1 MEIMKNSPIVV
12 LDEHPDWLDPLY
24 TAFDERGIKYE
35 KIDISTFSY
44 DPQLKDCLPFYV
56 NRLSPS
62 ALNRGHESAFAFTLD
77 YITHLE
83 SLGARV
89 VNGSHTVLIETS
101 KAKQASL
108 MSTLNISQPK
118 TVVLNSISQ
127 IEKYMD
133 EFNFPV
139 LIKPNCGGSGVG
151 IQKFGTVEK
160 LRTAIDT
167 EQISLPTNQ
176 LFILQEF
183 IQPRDGHIVRME
195 TINGKLVYAMKVFTN
210 GSFNLCPSDGCDIDR
225 SPSPPL
231 KEDLGHCPSNTDSGV
246 RFELYENPPKDVV
259 NAVER
264 IVAFAGMECGGIEYT
279 VGQDGQWYIYDINPL
294 SILRASFKA
303 DYGVDGWGMLAD
315 YFIQEYHKVVEC
327 SLSA

>member
-1 MEIMKNSPIVV
+1 MSIPPIGV

-24 TAFDERGIKYE
+24 AAFDKRGVAYE

-44 DPQLKDCLPFYV
+44 DPQSKDCLPFYI

-101 KAKQASL
+101 KAKQASI
-108 MSTLNISQPK
+108 MSALNISQPK
-118 TVVLNSISQ
+118 TVILNNIKQ
-127 IEKYMD
+127 IESLIADFK
-133 EFNFPV
+133 FPV
-139 LIKPNCGGSGVG
+139 LIKPNCGGSGAG
-151 IQKFGTVEK
+151 IQKFENLNDLRSAVDGEK
-160 LRTAIDT
+160 I
-167 EQISLPTNQ
+167 ELPANQ

-183 IQPRDGHIVRME
+183 IQPRDGYIVRME
-195 TINGKLVYAMKVFTN
+195 TINGKLAYAMKVFTD

-225 SPSPPL
+225 IAPT
-231 KEDLGHCPSNTDSGV
+231 EEELGYCPSDTDSGV
-246 RFELYENPPKDVV
+246 RFELYNNPPADVI

-264 IVAFAGMECGGIEYT
+264 IVAHAGMECGGIEYT
-279 VGQDGQWYIYDINPL
+279 VGEDGQWYIYDINPL
-294 SILRASFKA
+294 SILRASFKEE
-303 DYGVDGWGMLAD
+303 YGIDGWGMLAD
-315 YFIQEYHKVVEC
+315 FFVDEYHKVVDI
-327 SLSA
+327 SIKIG

>member
-1 MEIMKNSPIVV
+1 MNKPPIGV

-24 TAFDERGIKYE
+24 SAFDERGVKYE

-44 DPQLKDCLPFYV
+44 DPHSKECLPFYI

-77 YITHLE
+77 YIIYLE
-83 SLGARV
+83 AIGARV

-127 IEKYMD
+127 IAQYIPN
-133 EFNFPV
+133 FNFPL
-139 LIKPNCGGSGVG
+139 LIKPNCGGSGEG
-151 IQKFGTVEK
+151 IQMFETPNQLK
-160 LRTAIDT
+160 TAINSQT
-167 EQISLPTNQ
+167 ISLPTNQ
-176 LFILQEF
+176 LFIMQEF

-195 TINGKLVYAMKVFTN
+195 TINGKLAYAMKVYTD

-225 SPSPPL
+225 TTPPPVPA
-231 KEDLGHCPSNTDSGV
+231 EELGYCPADTDSGV
-246 RFELYENPPKDVV
+246 RFELYENPPADIV

-264 IVAFAGMECGGIEYT
+264 IVAHAGMECGGIEYT
-279 VGQDGQWYIYDINPL
+279 VGEDGQWYIYDINPL
-294 SILRASFKA
+294 SILRASFKK
-303 DYGVDGWGMLAD
+303 DYSVDGWGMLAD
-315 YFIQEYHKVVEC
+315 FFIEEYNKIVEC
-327 SLSA
+327 TFSA